1 MPSKLSRK
9 QQDAIYDDY
18 TLHGVKQKDLAIQY
32 SVAPSTICKAISDK
46 RKELETMPTREKFVA
61 GDKRNGRLMSC
72 QEPNKFTGTC
82 VVNGTKKSKTFF
94 AKNAMEAQRQWEKW
108 CDDLRDENA
117 FMAMVER
124 KNDNLPR
131 IKAKEG
137 EAVCGYPSD
146 PIEEIKPIK
155 ETKPT
160 QDVKPIQDAKPAQEF
175 RPIQEVK
182 PPVAP
187 VVTYDD
193 KPVYVLWAKTEVPKM
208 YGAYK
213 TMDAALKAL
222 DKLNEVARFLGN
234 GEVFDVE
241 EVAWKC

>member
-1 MPSKLSRK
+1 MPSKLSKK

-108 CDDLRDENA
+108 CDDMRDENA

-124 KNDNLPR
+124 KAEPQP
-131 IKAKEG
+131 KAEV
-137 EAVCGYPSD
+137 VCGYPGD
-146 PIEEIKPIK
+146 PVEEIKPVQ
-155 ETKPT
+155 E
-160 QDVKPIQDAKPAQEF
+160 AKPVQEVK
-175 RPIQEVK
+175 PIQEVK
-182 PPVAP
+182 PPVTP